1 MLEFLL
7 SDLFTIMSL
16 QCGINFAKQP
26 TVCLFIPSF
35 YQRKY
40 PKKLLRLYYAITHF
54 GICFLKSN
62 NADNMNYVLIVS
74 STQLKRT
81 VQWRP

>member
-7 SDLFTIMSL
+7 PDLFTIMSL

-40 PKKLLRLYYAITHF
+40 PKNYYGYIMQLHISVFAFSSQI
-54 GICFLKSN
+54 
-62 NADNMNYVLIVS
+62 MLII
-74 STQLKRT
+74 
-81 VQWRP
+81 